1 MKLLNENE
9 TGRDYRVDN
18 SVYFCFILNELGEM
32 NESDIGEIIL
42 YVAPTEYFGIM
53 SDIRFMIEKGL
64 IAARQDEKRNEPR
77 YYLLDEGEK
86 LAKDMSSMLSSSLK
100 YDTLSYGKKL
110 LEKNDRE
117 RSIRC
122 DIRQDRE
129 KNRYDLIVKFLNEMN
144 GETMLEIK
152 LYAPDEKKALE
163 MQERFLSKPTFIIT
177 RTMNMFLKDDFFMY
191 D

>member
-1 MKLLNENE
+1 LNEND
-9 TGRDYRVDN
+9 TNIDDRVEN
-18 SVYFCFILNELGEM
+18 SVYFCFILNELGEL
-32 NESDIGEIIL
+32 NESVIGEIIL
-42 YVAPTEYFGIM
+42 YVAPTEYFSIM
-53 SDIRFMIEKGL
+53 SDIRFMTEKGL
-64 IAARQDEKRNEPR
+64 IAAKNDEKRNEPR
-77 YYLLDEGEK
+77 YYLLEEGRH
-86 LAKDMSSMLSSSLK
+86 LAEDMSSILSSSLK

-122 DIRQDRE
+122 EIRRDTE

-144 GETMLEIK
+144 NETMLEIK
-152 LYAPDEKKALE
+152 LYAPTEKKALE

>member
-1 MKLLNENE
+1 MNENE

>member
-1 MKLLNENE
+1 MIRLNDNENNK
-9 TGRDYRVDN
+9 DYRVDN
-18 SVYFCFILNELGEM
+18 SVYFCFILNELGEL
-32 NESDIGEIIL
+32 NESVIGEIIL

-53 SDIRFMIEKGL
+53 SDIKFMTEKGL
-64 IAARQDEKRNEPR
+64 IGATHDEKKNEPR
-77 YYLLDEGEK
+77 YYLTDDGRK
-86 LAKDMSSMLSSSLK
+86 LARDMSSMLSSSLK
-100 YDTLSYGKKL
+100 YETLSYGRKL

-122 DIRQDRE
+122 EIRQDRE

-144 GETMLEIK
+144 GDTMLEIK
-152 LYAPDEKKALE
+152 LYAPDEKKAIE

>member
-1 MKLLNENE
+1 VILLNENE
-9 TGRDYRVDN
+9 NIKDERVDN
-18 SVYFCFILNELGEM
+18 SVLFCFILNNLGELP
-32 NESDIGEIIL
+32 ESVIGEIIL
-42 YVAPTEYFGIM
+42 YVAPMKYFGVM
-53 SDIRFMIEKGL
+53 SDIQFMLKKGL
-64 IAARQDEKRNEPR
+64 ICSKHDEKRNEPV
-77 YYLLDEGEK
+77 YHLLHEGES
-86 LAKDMSSMLSSSLK
+86 LANDMSSTLSSGLK

-117 RSIRC
+117 RSVRC
-122 DIRQDRE
+122 DIKHDPE
-129 KNRYDLIVKFLNEMN
+129 KDRYDLIVKFLNEIN
-144 GETMLEIK
+144 GETMLEIR

>member
-1 MKLLNENE
+1 MYETEN
-9 TGRDYRVDN
+9 GKDYRVDN
-18 SVYFCFILNELGEM
+18 SIYFCFILNELGEL
-32 NESDIGEIIL
+32 NESVIGEIIL

-53 SDIRFMIEKGL
+53 SDIRFMTEKGL
-64 IAARQDEKRNEPR
+64 IGAKHDDKKNEPK
-77 YYLLDEGEK
+77 YFLLEKGRK
-86 LAKDMSSMLSSSLK
+86 LAEDMSSLLSSALK

-117 RSIRC
+117 RSILC
-122 DIRQDRE
+122 DIREDRE

>member
-1 MKLLNENE
+1 MILLNENE
-9 TGRDYRVDN
+9 NIKDERVDN
-18 SVYFCFILNELGEM
+18 SVLFCFILNNLGELP
-32 NESDIGEIIL
+32 ESVIGEIIL
-42 YVAPTEYFGIM
+42 YVAPMKYFGVM
-53 SDIRFMIEKGL
+53 SDIQFMLKKGL
-64 IAARQDEKRNEPR
+64 ICSKHDEKRNEPI
-77 YYLLDEGEK
+77 YHLLPEGES
-86 LAKDMSSMLSSSLK
+86 LANDMSSTLSSGLK

-117 RSIRC
+117 RSVRC
-122 DIRQDRE
+122 DIKHDPE
-129 KNRYDLIVKFLNEMN
+129 KDRYDLIVKFLNEIN
-144 GETMLEIK
+144 GETMLEIR

>member
-1 MKLLNENE
+1 MNE
-9 TGRDYRVDN
+9 TEEIKDYRVDN
-18 SVYFCFILNELGEM
+18 SVLFCFILNNLGELP
-32 NESDIGEIIL
+32 ESVIGEIIL

-53 SDIRFMIEKGL
+53 SDIRFMLEKGL
-64 IAARQDEKRNEPR
+64 IGAKNNSKHNEPV
-77 YYLLDEGEK
+77 YYLQNEGRKVAED
-86 LAKDMSSMLSSSLK
+86 LSSMLSSSLK

-110 LEKNDRE
+110 IEKNDRE
-117 RSIRC
+117 RAVKCEILY
-122 DIRQDRE
+122 DRE
-129 KNRYDLIVKFLNEMN
+129 KNRYDLIAKFLNELN

-177 RTMNMFLKDDFFMY
+177 RTMNMFLMDDFFMY